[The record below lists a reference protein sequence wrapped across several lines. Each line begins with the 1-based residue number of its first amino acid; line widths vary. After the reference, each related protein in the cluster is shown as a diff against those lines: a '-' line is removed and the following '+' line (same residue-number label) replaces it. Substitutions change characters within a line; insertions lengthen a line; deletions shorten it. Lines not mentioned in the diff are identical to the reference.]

1 MCSPLFF
8 QNLTFNSK
16 AINKTYQTTPNRE
29 SKTDLKDYDTTSYG
43 LGTSRKRSK
52 RDLKKRKEFSKSYL
66 RYSSSSLHNSSAHK
80 STKAKKKSVRRKT
93 VCREIDIKD
102 IDSNEP
108 SYRDLITNKSALNL
122 DKMRNGAKQCSSPR
136 KLCKMNPKYKTVY
149 QRLHEDIKKRM
160 KSSIA
165 KSIERSHSYQ
175 NKKIDNTTN
184 DNIIFK
190 RLNKDFHD
198 NLENVL
204 QDDMDDIKNY
214 ASFIKAVKKEMK
226 YHPIIINSYDTMK
239 LSFDKF

>member
-1 MCSPLFF
+1 M
-8 QNLTFNSK
+8 
-16 AINKTYQTTPNRE
+16 
-29 SKTDLKDYDTTSYG
+29 
-43 LGTSRKRSK
+43 KRSK
-52 RDLKKRKEFSKSYL
+52 RDLTKRKEFSKSYL

-80 STKAKKKSVRRKT
+80 STKLKKKNVRRKT
-93 VCREIDIKD
+93 LCREIDIKD
-102 IDSNEP
+102 IDNKRIDSNEQ
-108 SYRDLITNKSALNL
+108 SYRDLVSNKSALNL
-122 DKMRNGAKQCSSPR
+122 DKKRNEAKRCLSPQ
-136 KLCKMNPKYKTVY
+136 KLRKMNPKYKTVY

-165 KSIERSHSYQ
+165 KSIERSHSFQ

-198 NLENVL
+198 NLENIL
-204 QDDMDDIKNY
+204 QDDMDDMKNY
-214 ASFIKAVKKEMK
+214 TSFIKAVKKEMK